1 MDELIRLFRQCH
13 RFEELLAA
21 GYGDLSCVPERV
33 VLYGKQIYI
42 GAPGRGYLN
51 LTVEHLGQWLSVS
64 HAADPTVH
72 PELAEE
78 DQLRGVLVDMTGLHL
93 SLRRALECKAV
104 TMYIDDEFTASG
116 RLRGLA
122 FSLDD
127 GTSLVVD
134 PANVD
139 GITLGDERD
148 LWRIADAGDVRA
160 VEIPVG

>member
-21 GYGDLSCVPERV
+21 GYGDLSSSPERV
-33 VLYGKQIYI
+33 VLYGKQIFI
-42 GAPGRGYLN
+42 GAPGPGYLD
-51 LTVEHLGQWLSVS
+51 LSVTQVGQWIQIG
-64 HAADPTVH
+64 HAAEPTVH

-78 DQLRGVLVDMTGLHL
+78 DQLRGVLVDMTGLYL
-93 SLRRALECKAV
+93 SSRRALECKSV
-104 TMYIDDEFTASG
+104 TLYIDDEFPTTG
-116 RLRGLA
+116 RVRGLS

-139 GITLGDERD
+139 GISLGDERD
-148 LWRIADAGDVRA
+148 LWRIADVGDVRA

>member
-21 GYGDLSCVPERV
+21 GYGDLSSDPERV
-33 VLYGKQIYI
+33 VLYGKQIFI
-42 GAPGRGYLN
+42 GAPGGGYLN
-51 LTVEHLGQWLSVS
+51 LAVAQLGQWMSVS
-64 HAADPTVH
+64 HAAEPFVH
-72 PELAEE
+72 PEIAEE
-78 DQLRGVLVDMTGLHL
+78 DQLRGVLVDMTGLYL
-93 SLRRALECKAV
+93 SSRRALECKIV
-104 TMYIDDEFTASG
+104 TVYLDDEFAGTG
-116 RLRGLA
+116 RVRGLA

-139 GITLGDERD
+139 GISLGDERD
-148 LWRIADAGDVRA
+148 LWRIADVGDVRA